1 MATEK
6 QIAANRENAKR
17 STGPKTVAGR
27 LKSSRNAYRHG
38 FSSPLPFDP
47 ATLAKVDAF
56 AHALVGKEANEASL
70 ISASDFAEA
79 QLELS
84 RIRATR
90 TALIAKLEFVETD
103 KQELRRLLA
112 LDRYERYAH
121 TKRRRAARKT
131 STLGTKGG

>member
-17 STGPKTVAGR
+17 STGPKTAAGR
-27 LKSSRNAYRHG
+27 LMSSRNAYRHG
-38 FSSPLPFDP
+38 FSCPLPFDP
-47 ATLAKVDAF
+47 ATLAKVDVL
-56 AHALVGKEANEASL
+56 AHALAGNGADQESL
-70 ISASDFAEA
+70 TTAAECAEA

-84 RIRATR
+84 RIRSTR
-90 TALIAKLEFVETD
+90 TAWIAKIEFIETD

-121 TKRRRAARKT
+121 TK
-131 STLGTKGG
+131 